1 MCFPWRVERLNRTL
15 LVRAYRIGV
24 HRLTRIT
31 TMTCL
36 VDANVLCEATRPSPD
51 MRVIEWLRRNER
63 DLAIDPVI
71 LGEVRFGILLLPPGR
86 RRRDLQRWFDEVTR
100 RIHCVPWDAKTG
112 LRWAELLAHLRSLGR
127 PMPIKD
133 SLSRNRPRSRITAC
147 DSEPA
152 RFGSQWRRTRRSVCL
167 KAHGPPAKR
176 LPGVMVQP
184 PPPTHRGRL
193 AQSFQGLMPEA
204 KLPRSQA
211 PASIPWS
218 ALQTIPGIT

>member
-1 MCFPWRVERLNRTL
+1 MKTVISSKGQIVIPAEFRNQDKIEPGQAFDIERVDKGKYRLVVAAPKNQGLVNTL
-15 LVRAYRIGV
+15 PRLSCKGLVRAYRIGV

-133 SLSRNRPRSRITAC
+133 SLIAATALAHELQLATRNRQDFEAS
-147 DSEPA
+147 
-152 RFGSQWRRTRRSVCL
+152 
-167 KAHGPPAKR
+167 
-176 LPGVMVQP
+176 GVELVDP
-184 PPPTHRGRL
+184 
-193 AQSFQGLMPEA
+193 FV
-204 KLPRSQA
+204 
-211 PASIPWS
+211 
-218 ALQTIPGIT
+218 